1 MKVIV
6 NDKDFKRSAI
16 NESTYYGDGLAMTR
30 IGGKYD
36 FVMMMGDGTTYGAKL
51 EEIFWRPIGNIGKP
65 IEFQW
70 EPVKSKGVDS
80 NWQPIED
87 EYEYDDGEEDWVP
100 FEDMDIYDDEV
111 EYNDDGFDYREW
123 M

>member
-65 IEFQW
+65 IGFQW
-70 EPVKSKGVDS
+70 EPVKGKGVDS

-87 EYEYDDGEEDWVP
+87 EY
-100 FEDMDIYDDEV
+100 DDEV
-111 EYNDDGFDYREW
+111 EYDDDGFDYKEW

>member
-16 NESTYYGDGLAMTR
+16 NESTYYDEELAMTR

-65 IEFQW
+65 IGFQW
-70 EPVKSKGVDS
+70 EPVKGKDVDFL
-80 NWQPIED
+80 WLPI
-87 EYEYDDGEEDWVP
+87 DGE
-100 FEDMDIYDDEV
+100 YDDEV
-111 EYNDDGFDYREW
+111 GYDD
-123 M
+123 